1 MKTAILFPGQGV
13 QAIGMAKD
21 FAEAHTEARDVFQ
34 LAGDVLKRDL
44 YQLVMEGDLDELNI
58 TRNTQPAIIT
68 AEMAMLKVF
77 LKYAGPGDVT
87 AGLSL
92 GEYSAL
98 IHSGALAL
106 EDALPLVEKRGELML
121 QGGKGKMA
129 AIIGSKR
136 ERLVE
141 ICRELTEAGS
151 YVVPANF
158 NSLEQIVI
166 SGSEAGV
173 EKAMAILGEEGARTV
188 PLNVASPFHTNLLES
203 ASQGLGQLLEKV
215 EIRTPQIPVYFNVTA
230 DREEDPEAIRSLLTR
245 QVMSPVLWVDTMLK
259 LLEAGVDTFIEIGPG
274 KTLSGFLKRMPY
286 TYTVH
291 NVNSLATLEKTLEKL
306 GGNHG

>member
-21 FAEAHTEARDVFQ
+21 FVEAHTEAKDVFR

-58 TRNTQPAIIT
+58 TKNTQPAIIT

-77 LKYAGPGDVT
+77 LKYTGPGDVT

-92 GEYSAL
+92 GEYAAL

-129 AIIGSKR
+129 AIIGSQR

-166 SGSEAGV
+166 SGSGMV
-173 EKAMAILGEEGARTV
+173 R
-188 PLNVASPFHTNLLES
+188 F
-203 ASQGLGQLLEKV
+203 
-215 EIRTPQIPVYFNVTA
+215 F
-230 DREEDPEAIRSLLTR
+230 RE
-245 QVMSPVLWVDTMLK
+245 
-259 LLEAGVDTFIEIGPG
+259 
-274 KTLSGFLKRMPY
+274 
-286 TYTVH
+286 
-291 NVNSLATLEKTLEKL
+291 
-306 GGNHG
+306 